1 MDMKSLDRK
10 FLKSAWNLARAYWY
24 SEEKWQARGL
34 LSVIIGLNLGHVYI
48 LVLLNDWNNR
58 FYNAL
63 QNLDKT
69 AFFNSLSEFG
79 LLAAAY
85 ILVAVY
91 QIYLRQML
99 EIKWR
104 RWMTNHYVKE
114 WLKDRAY
121 YRLQILDTGTDNP
134 DQRISEDLRMFA
146 AYTLRLSLGLLRS
159 VVTLVSFIAILWRLS
174 GELTVPVGSW
184 QVVIPGYLVWA
195 AVGYALVGTWLTV
208 KIGRPLVGL
217 NFNQQRYEADFRF
230 SLVRLRENSESVA
243 FYGGE
248 GQERQHFLDR
258 FRLVFGN
265 FRQLMTQQK
274 KLTWFTSG
282 YFQIAIIFP
291 YIMAG
296 PRYFAG
302 QIQLGGLM
310 QIASAFGRVQEALSF
325 IVDTYPELA
334 EWRAVVNRLLGFVN
348 HMNEVRDLPV
358 GGIEVKRSD
367 TAEFQATNL
376 MVNLPNGSPL
386 LRSIAITI
394 APGDSLLVTGPSGCG
409 KSTLLRSFAGLWPFG
424 SGLINIPDGKKIM
437 FVPQRPYMP
446 LGSLRD
452 ALLYPNEAATVNDAT
467 VRSVMAQCR
476 LEDFICQLDRID
488 NWSQILSL
496 GEQQRIAFA
505 RMLLTRPDWLFLDE
519 ATSALDEPTERLLYR
534 MLREQL
540 PTTAIISIGHRNT
553 LHSFHTK
560 KLNLAA
566 GGTWSLLH

>member
-1 MDMKSLDRK
+1 MKSLDRR
-10 FLKSAWNLARAYWY
+10 FLKAAWELTRAYWY
-24 SEEKWQARGL
+24 STEKWQARGL

-48 LVLLNDWNNR
+48 LVLLNEWNNR

-63 QNLDKT
+63 QNMNRDS
-69 AFFNSLSEFG
+69 FFDALGEFG

-104 RWMTNHYVKE
+104 RWMTEHYLE
-114 WLKDRAY
+114 AWLKDRAY
-121 YRLQILDTGTDNP
+121 YRLQVLDTGTDNP

-174 GELTVPVGSW
+174 GELVVPVGSW

-195 AVGYALVGTWLTV
+195 AVGYAIVGTWLTV

-248 GQERQHFLDR
+248 RQERLHFLDR
-258 FRLVFGN
+258 FRLVFSN

-291 YIMAG
+291 YIVAG

-310 QIASAFGRVQEALSF
+310 QIASAFGRVQDALSF
-325 IVDTYPELA
+325 IVETYPELA

-348 HMNEVRDLPV
+348 HMQEVHTLPAN
-358 GGIEVKRSD
+358 GIKVKRVD
-367 TAEFQATNL
+367 GPALLVQEL
-376 MVNLPNGSPL
+376 DVDLPNGSAL
-386 LRSIAITI
+386 LRSINLSIE
-394 APGDSLLVTGPSGCG
+394 PGDSLLITGASGCG
-409 KSTLLRSFAGLWPFG
+409 KSTLMRSFAGLWPFG
-424 SGLINIPDGKKIM
+424 AGCIDIPAGKKIM

-446 LGSLRD
+446 LGTLRD
-452 ALLYPNEAATVNDAT
+452 TLLYPNSNGIVTDAAI
-467 VRSVMAQCR
+467 RSVMVQCR
-476 LEDFICQLDRID
+476 LEEFIDKLDHVD
-488 NWSQILSL
+488 NWSHILSL

-505 RMLLTRPDWLFLDE
+505 RMLLTQPDWLFLDE
-519 ATSALDEPTERLLYR
+519 ATSALDEPTERQLYR
-534 MLREQL
+534 LLREKL
-540 PTTAIISIGHRNT
+540 PNTAIISIGHRNT

-560 KLNLAA
+560 KLNLTT
-566 GGTWSLLH
+566 GGAWSLLH

>member
-1 MDMKSLDRK
+1 MKSLDRR
-10 FLKSAWNLARAYWY
+10 FLKAAWELTRAYWY
-24 SEEKWQARGL
+24 STEKWQARGL

-48 LVLLNDWNNR
+48 LVLLNEWNNR

-63 QNLDKT
+63 QNMNRDS
-69 AFFNSLSEFG
+69 FFDALGEFG

-104 RWMTNHYVKE
+104 RWMTEHYLE
-114 WLKDRAY
+114 AWLKDRAY

-174 GELTVPVGSW
+174 GELVVPVGSW

-195 AVGYALVGTWLTV
+195 AVGYAIVGTWLTV

-248 GQERQHFLDR
+248 GQERLHFLDR
-258 FRLVFGN
+258 FRLVFSN

-291 YIMAG
+291 YVVAG

-310 QIASAFGRVQEALSF
+310 QIASAFGRVQDALSF
-325 IVDTYPELA
+325 IVETYPELA
-334 EWRAVVNRLLGFVN
+334 EWRAVVNRLLGFVH
-348 HMNEVRDLPV
+348 HMQEVHTLPAAGIKVKRADGPALLVQELDVDLP
-358 GGIEVKRSD
+358 S
-367 TAEFQATNL
+367 
-376 MVNLPNGSPL
+376 GSAL
-386 LRSIAITI
+386 LRSINLSIE
-394 APGDSLLVTGPSGCG
+394 PGDSLLITGASGCG
-409 KSTLLRSFAGLWPFG
+409 KSTLMRSFAGLWPFG
-424 SGLINIPDGKKIM
+424 AGCIDIPAGKKIM

-446 LGSLRD
+446 LGTLRD
-452 ALLYPNEAATVNDAT
+452 TLLYPNSNGIVTDAAI
-467 VRSVMAQCR
+467 RSVMVQCR
-476 LEDFICQLDRID
+476 LEEFIDKLDHVD
-488 NWSQILSL
+488 NWSHILSL

-505 RMLLTRPDWLFLDE
+505 RMLLTQPDWLFLDE
-519 ATSALDEPTERLLYR
+519 ATSALDEPTERQLYR
-534 MLREQL
+534 LLREKL
-540 PTTAIISIGHRNT
+540 PNTAIISIGHRNT
-553 LHSFHTK
+553 LHSLHTK
-560 KLNLAA
+560 KLNLTT
-566 GGTWSLLH
+566 GGAWSLLH

>member
-1 MDMKSLDRK
+1 
-10 FLKSAWNLARAYWY
+10 
-24 SEEKWQARGL
+24 
-34 LSVIIGLNLGHVYI
+34 
-48 LVLLNDWNNR
+48 
-58 FYNAL
+58 
-63 QNLDKT
+63 
-69 AFFNSLSEFG
+69 
-79 LLAAAY
+79 
-85 ILVAVY
+85 
-91 QIYLRQML
+91 ML

-146 AYTLRLSLGLLRS
+146 AYTLKLSLGLLRS

-367 TAEFQATNL
+367 TAEFQATDL
-376 MVNLPNGSPL
+376 MVNLPDGSPL

-409 KSTLLRSFAGLWPFG
+409 KSTLMRSFAGLWPFG

-452 ALLYPNEAATVNDAT
+452 ALLYPNVAVAVNDAT

>member
-1 MDMKSLDRK
+1 MKVFDRR
-10 FLKSAWNLARAYWY
+10 FLKAAWDLTRAYWY
-24 SEEKWQARGL
+24 STEKWQARGL
-34 LSVIIGLNLGHVYI
+34 LSVIIALNLGHVYI
-48 LVLLNDWNNR
+48 LVLLNQWNNR

-63 QNLDKT
+63 QNVDKD
-69 AFFNSLSEFG
+69 AFFSAFGEFG
-79 LLAAAY
+79 LLAAAF

-104 RWMTNHYVKE
+104 RWMTEHYLE
-114 WLKDRAY
+114 AWLKDRAY

-195 AVGYALVGTWLTV
+195 AVGYAVIGTWLTV

-248 GQERQHFLDR
+248 GQERLHFLDR
-258 FRLVFGN
+258 FRFVISN

-291 YIMAG
+291 YIVAG

-310 QIASAFGRVQEALSF
+310 QIVSAFGRVQDALSF
-325 IVDTYPELA
+325 IVDTYTELA

-348 HMNEVRDLPV
+348 HMQEVHMSA
-358 GGIEVKRSD
+358 GGITVKRADSPALQVKELD
-367 TAEFQATNL
+367 
-376 MVNLPNGSPL
+376 VDLPNGSAL
-386 LRSIAITI
+386 LRSISLTI
-394 APGDSLLVTGPSGCG
+394 EPGDSLLITGASGCG
-409 KSTLLRSFAGLWPFG
+409 KSTLMRSFAGIWPFG
-424 SGLINIPDGKKIM
+424 AGCIDIPEGKKIM

-446 LGSLRD
+446 LGTLRD
-452 ALLYPNEAATVNDAT
+452 ALLYPNSNAMTTDSAI
-467 VRSVMAQCR
+467 RSAMVQCR
-476 LEDFICQLDRID
+476 LEDFAEDLDRID
-488 NWSQILSL
+488 NWSHILSL

-505 RMLLTRPDWLFLDE
+505 RMLLTQPDWLFLDE
-519 ATSALDEPTERLLYR
+519 ATSALDEPTERQLYR
-534 MLREQL
+534 LLREKL
-540 PTTAIISIGHRNT
+540 PNTAIISIGHRNT
-553 LHSFHTK
+553 LHSFHTR
-560 KLNLAA
+560 KLNLAP